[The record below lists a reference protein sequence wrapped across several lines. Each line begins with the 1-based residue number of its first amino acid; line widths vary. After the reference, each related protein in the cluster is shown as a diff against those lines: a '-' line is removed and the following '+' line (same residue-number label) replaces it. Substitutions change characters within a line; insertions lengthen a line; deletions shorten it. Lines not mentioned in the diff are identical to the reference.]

1 MLIEVLKKDLG
12 IEYGEEE
19 RNLYID
25 NCKRKKEEIC
35 PRLLWCGGE
44 DKKWL
49 KKANEGIHQCEGSS

>member
-1 MLIEVLKKDLG
+1 MEKKKETSILIIVRE
-12 IEYGEEE
+12 
-19 RNLYID
+19 
-25 NCKRKKEEIC
+25 KKEEIY